1 MPRETFQRE
10 LQELQDQVLA
20 LGSMADK
27 AIGRAVEALTM
38 RHEMTARQVVDDD
51 DLLDEKRAEIE
62 RQALLLIT
70 RQQPVA
76 TDLRLIAGAMTLAS
90 ELERIGDYAEGI
102 AKISLDLQ
110 GEPTLKPMVIIPR
123 MADKVRDMLNRSL
136 DAYVARDA
144 DVSRR
149 IWAEDDQIDDLYSQ
163 MYGEL
168 VALMAANPGSI
179 EAATRLL
186 WVSHN
191 LERIADRV
199 TNICENTIFIVEG
212 AVSEIRVSVQ

>member
-110 GEPTLKPMVIIPR
+110 GEPTLEPMVIIPR

>member
-1 MPRETFQRE
+1 MPRETFHRE
-10 LQELQDQVLA
+10 LQDLQDEVLA

-51 DLLDEKRAEIE
+51 DLLDAKRAEIE

-76 TDLRLIAGAMTLAS
+76 TDLRVVAGAMTLAS

-110 GEPTLKPMVIIPR
+110 GEPTLEPMVIIPR
-123 MADKVRDMLNRSL
+123 MAEKVRDMLNRSL
-136 DAYVARDA
+136 DAYVTRDA

-149 IWAEDDQIDDLYSQ
+149 IWAEDDQIDELYSQ

-212 AVSEIRVSVQ
+212 TVSEIKVSVQ